1 MQQDDQRWN
10 SCFNEPSAG
19 WRQRKCNSYM
29 NFFCIILCLTSET
42 PKCGIPLSMWLSV
55 CFVFHLLEN
64 LGMEARERMRL
75 SIYWSERRG
84 LRKFVTGSIG
94 GLKEIGEM
102 AWMIYG
108 LTLYFSPDSDGCSDE
123 NVGFMVIMVLFLIL
137 AACKILL
144 IIVVIII
151 MCLIYGGRRL
161 QRR

>member
-1 MQQDDQRWN
+1 
-10 SCFNEPSAG
+10 
-19 WRQRKCNSYM
+19 M
-29 NFFCIILCLTSET
+29 NFFCIIMCLTSET

-75 SIYWSERRG
+75 SIYWSEHRG
-84 LRKFVTGSIG
+84 LRKLVSWAIG
-94 GLKEIGEM
+94 GLKECGEM

-108 LTLYFSPDSDGCSDE
+108 LTLYFSPESDGCSDE

-144 IIVVIII
+144 IGVVIII
-151 MCLIYGGRRL
+151 LFIIYCGRRM
-161 QRR
+161 QRRNARNASKDILRSLGRIPYSSL

>member
-1 MQQDDQRWN
+1 M
-10 SCFNEPSAG
+10 
-19 WRQRKCNSYM
+19 
-29 NFFCIILCLTSET
+29 CISSET

-84 LRKFVTGSIG
+84 LRKLVTGFIG
-94 GLKEIGEM
+94 GLKECGEM

-123 NVGFMVIMVLFLIL
+123 NRGFMVIMVIFLIL

-144 IIVVIII
+144 IGLVMIILVIIY
-151 MCLIYGGRRL
+151 CGRRM
-161 QRR
+161 QRRNARNASKDILRSLGRIPYSSL